1 MINKKRILGRLL
13 AREIHAVLK
22 ESDFSLA
29 NASYDEFNSKP
40 MPHLGVPYD
49 KLFDMFVAKITDP
62 ERKEVL
68 TKYQDYVIREG
79 RLIDMKRVQELI
91 AIDAYD
97 KVKGGT
103 NGKVSETVGSSK
115 GASKNK

>member
-13 AREIHAVLK
+13 AREIHAVLR

-49 KLFDMFVAKITDP
+49 KLFDMFVAKISDP

-68 TKYQDYVIREG
+68 TKYADYVIREG
-79 RLIDMKRVQELI
+79 RLIDMKRVQEMI
-91 AIDAYD
+91 KMDAYD
-97 KVKGGT
+97 KIQGGN
-103 NGKVSETVGSSK
+103 NGKVGEVAGSSK
-115 GASKNK
+115 AASKSK

>member
-62 ERKEVL
+62 DRKEVL

-91 AIDAYD
+91 AIDAY
-97 KVKGGT
+97 KGGN
-103 NGKVSETVGSSK
+103 NGEVSKIAGSGKTTSK
-115 GASKNK
+115 SK

>member
-13 AREIHAVLK
+13 AREIHAVLR

-49 KLFDMFVAKITDP
+49 RLFDMFVAKISDP
-62 ERKEVL
+62 DRLEVL

-79 RLIDMKRVQELI
+79 RLIDMKRVRELI

-97 KVKGGT
+97 KAQGGN
-103 NGKVSETVGSSK
+103 NGKIEQTARSGKE
-115 GASKNK
+115 ASKSK